1 MRFARVMAMAILP
14 TALVLL
20 GGCSL
25 FQQQEAQPQVTSAVS
40 SQPAGQGTT
49 VSSTPAKSPGRYYD
63 FNDILI
69 PPDMD
74 LSKSDSILFRVGTF
88 KAGLLVFK
96 GNYTS
101 ASLVNFF
108 IDNMAKDNWVLK
120 SSFKYPKVALFFA
133 KKGKTCVI
141 YIDEGPFSTDVE
153 IWVAP
158 AL

>member
-1 MRFARVMAMAILP
+1 MRLARPTAMA
-14 TALVLL
+14 ALLAALFLL

-25 FQQQEAQPQVTSAVS
+25 FQQQDAQPQVTSAVS
-40 SQPAGQGTT
+40 SQPAGQGTV
-49 VSSTPAKSPGRYYD
+49 VSGGGPRSPGRYYD

-69 PPDMD
+69 PPDME
-74 LSKSDSILFRVGTF
+74 LSKSDSILFRVGAF

-96 GNYTS
+96 GDYTS
-101 ASLVNFF
+101 SSLVNFF
-108 IDNMAKDNWVLK
+108 IDNMAKDNWILK

-141 YIDEGPFSTDVE
+141 YIDEGPFSTEVD